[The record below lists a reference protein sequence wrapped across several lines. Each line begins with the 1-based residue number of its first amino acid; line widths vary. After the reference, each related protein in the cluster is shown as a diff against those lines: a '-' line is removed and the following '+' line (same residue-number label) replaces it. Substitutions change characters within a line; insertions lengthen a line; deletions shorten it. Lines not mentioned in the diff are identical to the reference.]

1 MCILF
6 YCLVSMF
13 SLLFNGIRNGCIEI
27 CIVVCVVEV
36 PLLGF
41 EHNPLQIFQMGIGK
55 LTVIFM

>member
-1 MCILF
+1 
-6 YCLVSMF
+6 MF

-55 LTVIFM
+55 LTIIFM